1 MPSESDGGNGN
12 QGTSGATS
20 AARGGDGSQG
30 GGYSQAQD
38 SQQANADAGT
48 PYANYTTGDA
58 PATVPIS
65 QAELPNQ
72 SPAQQEAAAN
82 LLRIL
87 GYAPTVAGIVNPAF
101 GLAMNVGQG
110 IANFTNSDQSI
121 GDAATQLAKSL
132 ATGTLLAKLGPL
144 STLAKGTMDG
154 DLGKGAGDTVNG
166 LMTAALAGQLHLPAG
181 LVGMGLKAVG
191 ANDAVGGQIAGAV
204 NGVAAPANDA
214 ARSLFGRD
222 TAPVGALTRT
232 ASASAPTGAGSYHDP
247 VYG

>member
-1 MPSESDGGNGN
+1 MPSESDGGGSN

-20 AARGGDGSQG
+20 AARGGDGYG

-38 SQQANADAGT
+38 SQAANVDN
-48 PYANYTTGDA
+48 PYANYTTGENA
-58 PATVPIS
+58 ATVPIS

-72 SPAQQEAAAN
+72 SPEQQAN
-82 LLRIL
+82 SLALLKIL
-87 GYAPTVAGIVNPAF
+87 GYAPAVASIVNPAF

-110 IANFTNSDQSI
+110 VANFANSDQSI

-144 STLAKGTMDG
+144 STLAKGAMNG
-154 DLGKGAGDTVNG
+154 DIGQGVGDTLNGMVNAG
-166 LMTAALAGQLHLPAG
+166 LASYMHLPAG
-181 LVGMGLKAVG
+181 LVGIGTKALG
-191 ANDAVGGQIAGAV
+191 SGDAVGQIAGAV
-204 NGVAAPANDA
+204 NGLAGPANDA
-214 ARSLFGRD
+214 VKSLFGRD

-232 ASASAPTGAGSYHDP
+232 SQAGPSASAGGYHDP